1 MSGSTRL
8 LLALAALTAT
18 TACSDTIGTSNDA
31 PLLLGAAFQSVPAGF
46 SANSNSFDAAGD
58 LGEGFLPRDLG
69 NVVGFHKEGGE
80 RKPDERGKDDRGKGF
95 GEGGLRGLLMGG
107 GLGPDYIGY
116 LLFGKGKG
124 RGPFGW
130 FKLPDSCVFSIE
142 TGRVT
147 CPDATKHGL
156 TVRVSY
162 AFLDA
167 DGEPQ
172 RKFDTLTTN
181 SVNVQT
187 GVSGTKTHRDGAA
200 TTTVNHTSD
209 RTISGLL
216 PGSDERTVNG
226 TAQASE
232 RTVGEREGVEFT
244 AVRELSDTTRG
255 LVIPIVENRPT
266 IPSGGTV
273 IRNMK
278 VTITKEGE
286 EARSKSRREQIT
298 FDGSNVVKIQ
308 ITQDGVTKNCTLTLP
323 GRNLSC
329 E

>member
-1 MSGSTRL
+1 MKGFTRVVLAAATMS
-8 LLALAALTAT
+8 ALTACIDLNG
-18 TACSDTIGTSNDA
+18 ASDTNT
-31 PLLLGAAFQSVPAGF
+31 LVLGEAFQSVPAGF
-46 SANSNSFDAAGD
+46 SANSNSFDPAGD
-58 LGEGFLPRDLG
+58 RGEPFLPRDLAAG
-69 NVVGFHKEGGE
+69 VSFHGGG
-80 RKPDERGKDDRGKGF
+80 PGPNDQRGHGF
-95 GEGGLRGLLMGG
+95 GDGGLRGLLMGG

-130 FKLPDSCVFSIE
+130 FKLPDSCVFSVE

-147 CPDATKHGL
+147 CPEATKHGL

-162 AFLDA
+162 AFA
-167 DGEPQ
+167 DTEGEPQ
-172 RKFDTLTTN
+172 RRFDTLTTN

-187 GVSGTKTHRDGAA
+187 AVSGTRTHREGAA

-209 RTISGLL
+209 RTISGLA
-216 PGSDERTVNG
+216 PGNDERTVDG

-232 RTVGEREGVEFT
+232 VTDGIRDGIEFV
-244 AVRELSDTTRG
+244 ARRDLSDTTRS
-255 LVIPIVENRPT
+255 LVIPVADGRPT
-266 IPSGGTV
+266 IPSSGVV

-286 EARSKSRREQIT
+286 EPRAKSRREKIT
-298 FDGSNVVKIQ
+298 FDGTNVVKIE
-308 ITQDGVTKNCTLTLP
+308 ITQDDVTKNCTLTLP
-323 GRNLSC
+323 GKTLIC